1 MLPALPRLP
10 PRPHARARRKRIT
23 SAAPGQAAD
32 LVRPT
37 PAPEE
42 EPAPSR
48 GAIVATVASLI
59 IVAAALPIVLALG
72 GPLNGWVLGTALW
85 LANWSIQL
93 TTAKH
98 ALRMGQTAAVG
109 VTGISFVIRAWTVA
123 AILFIT
129 ALKFSEEVALI
140 AGVIFI
146 AAFTADL
153 IGRGFAFAIRE
164 KNREQATTV
173 PGDAE

>member
-1 MLPALPRLP
+1 MLTALPRHP

-59 IVAAALPIVLALG
+59 ACGIALPVVLALG

-85 LANWSIQL
+85 IANWAIQMG
-93 TTAKH
+93 TAKR
-98 ALRMGQTAAVG
+98 ALQMGQTAAVG
-109 VTGISFVIRAWTVA
+109 ITGISFVVRAWVVA
-123 AILFIT
+123 GILFIT
-129 ALKFSEEVALI
+129 ALKYDKYVALAA
-140 AGVIFI
+140 AGVFL

-153 IGRGFAFAIRE
+153 IGRGMAFAIRE
-164 KNREQATTV
+164 KNRETVAATE
-173 PGDAE
+173 GAE